1 MIGVQFKRNRYE
13 QNIAEGN
20 YKAIF
25 VANSIVSFADGFY
38 YPLLLV
44 FLSEIGGLPLMGLG
58 MGIII
63 IFDSLGSFI
72 AGELS
77 DIHGR
82 KPYLVASALIS
93 PVIYIAYPLLPLLE
107 AANRD
112 MMLTVLVI
120 ILIIDGVTDG
130 VWDTVE
136 AIYLGDI
143 TVKVFRGSR
152 MGTYWGVGGAIFG
165 AATIIA
171 GFVGLHIDFLSASI
185 AVALIY
191 MAGIVI
197 LLRIKESTPN
207 P

>member
-1 MIGVQFKRNRYE
+1 VIGVQFKRNRYE

-207 P
+207 L